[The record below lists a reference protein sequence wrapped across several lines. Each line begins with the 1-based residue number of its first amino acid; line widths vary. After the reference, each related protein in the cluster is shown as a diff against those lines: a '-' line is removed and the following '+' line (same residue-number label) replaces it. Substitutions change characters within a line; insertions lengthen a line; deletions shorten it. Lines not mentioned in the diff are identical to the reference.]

1 MIEQRSTKGKEESVH
16 NAGMEKKCLYIILG
30 GVIKRGKTENTYRI
44 EFINL
49 VIVILTSKG
58 FSMDDIADFKKTAK
72 INSYD
77 QGNRSK

>member
-1 MIEQRSTKGKEESVH
+1 
-16 NAGMEKKCLYIILG
+16 MEKKCSYVILG
-30 GVIKRGKTENTYRI
+30 GVIKRGKTENTCRI

-49 VIVILTSKG
+49 VIVILTSNG

-77 QGNRSK
+77 QGNRRK

>member
-1 MIEQRSTKGKEESVH
+1 MFIRHSWRS
-16 NAGMEKKCLYIILG
+16 NKK
-30 GVIKRGKTENTYRI
+30 RQTENTYRI